1 MNVTKNR
8 IRNIKG
14 KYFIN
19 RQFMATRSR
28 GKEGSD
34 DRLFGDPNMQSKM
47 REAIK
52 DISYL
57 LSRGFSEKSSVAL
70 VGSRYKLNN
79 RQQRAVQGMSEAA
92 HKLEKRA
99 ATCLL
104 PNQLTEK
111 EVYLDGFNVLI
122 MLESALSGAYLF
134 KGLDGCY
141 RDLSSVHGTYKK
153 VKQTPEAIQ
162 LIANFLQENKVKKA
176 TWIFDKPVSN
186 SGRLKTMLR
195 EFTEEHNYHW
205 EIILENNP
213 DKYIAE
219 SGHIAIS
226 SDAWILDNSKAW
238 CNMIRHIVDE
248 HVPQK
253 NVLESE

>member
-1 MNVTKNR
+1 MTT
-8 IRNIKG
+8 RN
-14 KYFIN
+14 
-19 RQFMATRSR
+19 R

-34 DRLFGDPNMQSKM
+34 DRLFGDPKMQSKM

-52 DISYL
+52 DLSYL
-57 LSRGFSEKSSVAL
+57 MSRGFSEKSSLPL
-70 VGSRYKLNN
+70 VGNRYKLNN

-92 HKLEKRA
+92 HKLEKRTA
-99 ATCLL
+99 SCLS
-104 PNQLTEK
+104 PNQLAEK

-162 LIANFLQENKVKKA
+162 RIANFLQENKVKKA

-186 SGRLKTMLR
+186 SGRLKTMLG
-195 EFTEEHNYHW
+195 EYANENQLNW
-205 EIILENNP
+205 EIILDNNP
-213 DKYIAE
+213 DKLIAE
-219 SGHIAIS
+219 SGKIAIS
-226 SDAWILDNSKAW
+226 SDAWVLDNSTTW
-238 CNMIRHIVDE
+238 CNMVRHIVDIE
-248 HVPQK
+248 ILQK
-253 NVLESE
+253 NVVESE

>member
-1 MNVTKNR
+1 
-8 IRNIKG
+8 
-14 KYFIN
+14 
-19 RQFMATRSR
+19 MAIRSR

-34 DRLFGDPNMQSKM
+34 DRLFGDPKMQSKM

-57 LSRGFSEKSSVAL
+57 LSRGFSEKSSVPL
-70 VGSRYKLNN
+70 VGNRYKLNN
-79 RQQRAVQGMSEAA
+79 RQQRAVQGMSEAT

-99 ATCLL
+99 KSCLL
-104 PNQLTEK
+104 PTQLTEK
-111 EVYLDGFNVLI
+111 EVIIDGFNVLI

-162 LIANFLQENKVKKA
+162 LIANFLQENNVKKA

-186 SGRLKTMLR
+186 SGRLKTILS
-195 EFTEEHNYHW
+195 EFATQHKYNW
-205 EIILENNP
+205 EIILDNNP
-213 DKYIAE
+213 DKMIAE
-219 SGHIAIS
+219 SNQIAIS
-226 SDAWILDNSKAW
+226 SDAWVLDNSKAW
-238 CNMIRHIVDE
+238 CNMVRHIVDE
-248 HVPQK
+248 HIPQK
-253 NVLESE
+253 NMVESNVCHAELDSASQKN

>member
-1 MNVTKNR
+1 
-8 IRNIKG
+8 
-14 KYFIN
+14 
-19 RQFMATRSR
+19 MATRSR

-34 DRLFGDPNMQSKM
+34 DRLFGDPKMQAKM

-52 DISYL
+52 DVSYL

-70 VGSRYKLNN
+70 VGNRYKLNN
-79 RQQRAVQGMSEAA
+79 RQQRAVQGMSEAT
-92 HKLEKRA
+92 HKLKKRA
-99 ATCLL
+99 TSCLL
-104 PNQLTEK
+104 PNQLAAK
-111 EVYLDGFNVLI
+111 EVMLDGFNVLI

-153 VKQTPEAIQ
+153 VKQTQEAIQ
-162 LIANFLQENKVKKA
+162 LIADFLQENNVKKA

-195 EFTEEHNYHW
+195 EFADKQQLNW

-213 DKYIAE
+213 DRYISENAA
-219 SGHIAIS
+219 IAIS
-226 SDAWILDNSKAW
+226 SDAWVLDNSKTW
-238 CNMIRHIVDE
+238 CNMVRHIVDK
-248 HVPQK
+248 HIPQK
-253 NVLESE
+253 NVVESKI

>member
-1 MNVTKNR
+1 MTK
-8 IRNIKG
+8 
-14 KYFIN
+14 
-19 RQFMATRSR
+19 RSR

-34 DRLFGDPNMQSKM
+34 DRLFGDPKMQAKM

-57 LSRGFSEKSSVAL
+57 LSRGFSEKSSVPL
-70 VGSRYKLNN
+70 VGNRYKLNN
-79 RQQRAVQGMSEAA
+79 RQQRAVQGMSEASD
-92 HKLEKRA
+92 KLEKRA
-99 ATCLL
+99 KHCLE
-104 PNQLTEK
+104 PNQLAGK
-111 EVYLDGFNVLI
+111 EVFLDGFNVLI

-186 SGRLKTMLR
+186 SGRLKTILS
-195 EFTEEHNYHW
+195 EFAEQHQLLW
-205 EIILENNP
+205 EIMLHNNP
-213 DKYIAE
+213 DKLIAE
-219 SGHIAIS
+219 SNQIAIS
-226 SDAWILDNSKAW
+226 SDAWVLDNSRVW
-238 CNMIRHIVDE
+238 CNMVRHIVDK
-248 HVPQK
+248 HIPQK
-253 NVLESE
+253 NVVESESKN